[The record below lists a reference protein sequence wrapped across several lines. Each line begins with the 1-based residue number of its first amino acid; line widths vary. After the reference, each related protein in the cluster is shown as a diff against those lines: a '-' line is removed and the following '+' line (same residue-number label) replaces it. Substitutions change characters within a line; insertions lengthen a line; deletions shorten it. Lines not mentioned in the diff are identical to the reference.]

1 MSLILND
8 INIVNFLTLRYD
20 PTFTNLHRP
29 LRSDYFIEKEIGNL
43 DSQIENIVRVD
54 LESKLSQNKVSK
66 VCIALS
72 GGVDSGFTLMMIR
85 KLLPEIHIDSICVG
99 FGDDDDEISEA
110 KKIAQQYDSDFHE
123 LIVDNALRDLPKLI
137 SIAGM
142 PKWNLYQF
150 YSLEQATRYSNI
162 FFSGDGGDET
172 FGGYIF
178 RYRKF
183 LQEIKKISNPSWL
196 DKSKIYLSCHDRD
209 WVPNQDDLFN
219 KRLGFSWVQI
229 YENFR
234 PYFDNNLLPINQLF
248 LADFNGKLLHDWMPT
263 NDNFGKYLGLEI
275 DSVFL
280 NPRLIVLAASLPWHY
295 KYNYEKNIGKLP
307 ILSILHKA
315 SGLGKFQG
323 VKKGF
328 SLNLLNLWR
337 NYGREIVLSYL
348 NEKSDSVKNNI
359 INLNW
364 IEESIILVDST
375 THSDMKIRYISKLL
389 SLLSFEIWYRLF
401 VSSTLK
407 ANTKL

>member
-1 MSLILND
+1 MSLILNG

-20 PTFTNLHRP
+20 PTFTNLHNP
-29 LRSDYFIEKEIGNL
+29 LKSDYFVEKEIENL
-43 DSQIENIVRVD
+43 DSKIENIVRMD
-54 LESKLSQNKVSK
+54 LESILSQKKVSK
-66 VCIALS
+66 VSIALS
-72 GGVDSGFTLMMIR
+72 GGIDSGFTLMMIR
-85 KLLPEIHIDSICVG
+85 KIFPEIHIDSICVG

-110 KKIAQQYDSDFHE
+110 KNIAQQYDSEFHE

-150 YSLEQATRYSNI
+150 YPLEQATRYSNV

-178 RYRKF
+178 RYKKF
-183 LQEIKKISNPSWL
+183 LQEVEKINNPSWL

-209 WVPNQDDLFN
+209 WVPNQDDIFN
-219 KRLGFSWVQI
+219 KRLRFSWFQI

-234 PYFDNNLLPINQLF
+234 PYFDGNLHPLNQLF
-248 LADFNGKLLHDWMPT
+248 LADFNGKLLHDWIPT
-263 NDNFGKYLGLEI
+263 NDSFGKYLGLEI
-275 DSVFL
+275 DSLFL
-280 NPRLIVLAASLPWHY
+280 NPKIIVLAASLPWHC
-295 KYNYEKNIGKLP
+295 KYNCEKNIGKLP
-307 ILSILHKA
+307 ILSLLNKV
-315 SGLGKFQG
+315 SGFGKFQG

-348 NEKSDSVKNNI
+348 NENSDSVKNNI
-359 INLNW
+359 INLEW
-364 IEESIILVDST
+364 IEESIRLVDST
-375 THSDMKIRYISKLL
+375 IHSDIKIRYVSKLL

-401 VSSTLK
+401 VSFTLK
-407 ANTKL
+407 ATTKL